1 MCACACMCVSA
12 CARVWLYVY
21 TFSCMSVP
29 SITMS
34 VCANV
39 GSGRCPTCSGVRVAT
54 FVYPVEVCVLCGYIW
69 QLCMPCVA
77 WVSQGTRT
85 VGTPAYSLHKRLD
98 VFGLSRVVWKGLCAS
113 GNGMWLQAAVFLGR
127 GSGVL
132 GSCRYPM
139 MGFWSR
145 EGFLLLV
152 PCCLP
157 GALVEG

>member
-1 MCACACMCVSA
+1 MHFTGLAHQDRSGEDKGKSAGSASLCVCACACMCVSA

-39 GSGRCPTCSGVRVAT
+39 GSGRCPTCSGVRVST

-77 WVSQGTRT
+77 WVSQGTHT

-113 GNGMWLQAAVFLGR
+113 GNGHVAAGCCV
-127 GSGVL
+127 
-132 GSCRYPM
+132 P
-139 MGFWSR
+139 W
-145 EGFLLLV
+145 EGFRG
-152 PCCLP
+152 P
-157 GALVEG
+157 GKL